1 MSYIA
6 VKDLKQGGAL
16 WSKLAE
22 ERELVITR
30 DGRPCAIMVGVDEE
44 NTEDALAAIRKA
56 MFAASVC
63 RVRRRAR
70 SRRPAPDLV
79 EQAVRSSRK
88 SRLVP

>member
-44 NTEDALAAIRKA
+44 NTEEALAAIRKA
-56 MFAASVC
+56 MFATAIS
-63 RVRRRAR
+63 RVRRRTR
-70 SRRPAPDLV
+70 SRRPAPGLV
-79 EQAVRSSRK
+79 ENAVRSSRK
-88 SRLVP
+88 RRCVP